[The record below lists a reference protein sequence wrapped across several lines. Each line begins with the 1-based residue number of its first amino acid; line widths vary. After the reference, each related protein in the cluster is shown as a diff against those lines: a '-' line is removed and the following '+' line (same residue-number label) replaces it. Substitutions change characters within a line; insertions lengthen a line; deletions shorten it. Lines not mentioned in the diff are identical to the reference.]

1 MTNVVK
7 HAGASSAVVD
17 LSQEVLPDRRRIARL
32 VVTDDGRGLSPED
45 LDDRMR
51 PGHLGLASRRI
62 HVEAA
67 GGRLDIGP
75 ALPHGTR
82 VEVVLPLPD

>member
-17 LSQEVLPDRRRIARL
+17 LSQRALPDGRRVARL
-32 VVTDDGRGLSPED
+32 VVADDGRGLSPAD
-45 LDDRMR
+45 LDDRLR
-51 PGHLGLASRRI
+51 AGHLGLASRRI